1 MKPMNH
7 PGKACFAASALLF
20 FILGSTC
27 ISCNV
32 PGDAAKIIS
41 KKAREQARKYTL
53 HKAPEIEAA
62 VPDLDCLLYTPS
74 ISEILLEKTELIS
87 TW

>member
-1 MKPMNH
+1 MNH
-7 PGKACFAASALLF
+7 PEKRGISASAILF
-20 FILGSTC
+20 FMLGITF

-41 KKAREQARKYTL
+41 KKAREQARKYSL
-53 HKAPEIEAA
+53 HKAPEMGTS

-74 ISEILLEKTELIS
+74 ISEIMFERTELIS

>member
-1 MKPMNH
+1 MNH
-7 PGKACFAASALLF
+7 PGKACTAATAILF
-20 FILGSTC
+20 LVLGSTC
-27 ISCNV
+27 ISCNI

-41 KKAREQARKYTL
+41 KKAREQARKYSL
-53 HKAPEIEAA
+53 HKAPEIESA

-74 ISEILLEKTELIS
+74 ISDILLEKTELIS